1 MSNLGTITYTA
12 EIETAKLVSG
22 TSQANKQLDSLES
35 GMKKT
40 DIASKNATKAV
51 GDLSKKMSSIDGSA
65 ASKLS
70 KVAGSIADSAKASD
84 DAKDPLTNLVDTM
97 VEGAQSANS
106 FSFSMGA
113 LAKAIAGVITVGSIV
128 SEFQKAISVTLE
140 FNATISNLSALTG
153 AVGKDL
159 EVFRQAAIDI
169 GGSTSLSATQAAE
182 AMKLIGSASP
192 ELLKSADS
200 LKSVTQQAVILA
212 EAAGSTLPQAADA
225 LTGALNQFQLGS
237 DQAGRVINVLA
248 AGAKE
253 GASEIN
259 DTVEAMRNSGVVA
272 AQAGL
277 NFEQFNGAIQALAQ
291 GQIKGAEAGTGLRNV
306 LTILN
311 TQVNSNLKPSVVGLS
326 QALANLEKAGLD
338 DTQMVKLFGR
348 ENITTAKVLLQFRG
362 TMDEVTK
369 SITGTSEAYKQAAT
383 NQNNLKG
390 DVANLSSAFETLQ
403 ISIGDLSDS
412 TLRDLTQ
419 QLTSLIASFSS
430 NKDSIAGFFE
440 TAGYAALSFAAIIT
454 GRVAAGLLGYAKAKY
469 AIVAAELASANAA
482 TSAAAAQLALARAE
496 NAAATAALAAATAA
510 EAAAVGFTHHAAAV
524 TALAAATVRADAATI
539 ALSGAIATSA
549 GLATRASIAFG
560 ILGKAVGFL
569 GGPLGVFL
577 LAATAV
583 AFFTRES
590 KAARVEVDALAGSL
604 DKLTFSQ
611 LDRAAGE
618 IKDEMAEFTSQLSKS
633 FSEINTLTKRPFE
646 TDESFVQRQKDARAA
661 LDDINQALSVR
672 RARLEE
678 IANAQKNITTKQQAP
693 AVDPV
698 RPVVASTTSE
708 EGQKG
713 IDALKEQLELA
724 KLTGE
729 AKARLQ
735 AIQKLGAAAT
745 EQEKAEAAS
754 LGAEIYKLENATKTL
769 GETNKKQKTE
779 AEQLAKRAAA
789 EEKRGIEQN
798 IEVYARLGS
807 ELAAVGQNA
816 RDVAMQQA
824 ELSLNDYAT
833 PEQIQ
838 QVRDMAGA
846 LYDLNEAKANK
857 ALLGQVDPL
866 AAEQQSF
873 ETQIQNL
880 QKLNDAKLLSD
891 QRYLE
896 LKGQLETEH
905 AAQLT
910 LLDEQRFAAQS
921 KGNAL
926 IISTLNQVQ
935 SAATSAFT
943 GLITGASNGEQAVQ
957 ALAGAILNEAVGA
970 VVAFGVA
977 QLKSLIIGQ
986 TVGAAAAGASITAA
1000 AAVGTAWAG
1009 PAGLVAIATLGGAS
1023 VPASAALLST
1033 AGIAN
1038 GIALSGGARQYGGG
1052 VAAGGMYR
1060 VNETGAPEIFN
1071 AANGRQYMMPNQR
1084 GEVVS
1089 NKDATSGAD
1098 TAQAPIIN
1106 INNYSQGQASTSS
1119 KWSEADRRFIVDVIV
1134 GDAQANGRV
1143 GKTVNQIT
1151 GTKRVGS

>member
-1 MSNLGTITYTA
+1 MSNLGTITYQC
-12 EIETAKLVSG
+12 EIETGQLVSG
-22 TSQANKQLDSLES
+22 TKQADKSLDSLQ
-35 GMKKT
+35 K
-40 DIASKNATKAV
+40 
-51 GDLSKKMSSIDGSA
+51 
-65 ASKLS
+65 
-70 KVAGSIADSAKASD
+70 
-84 DAKDPLTNLVDTM
+84 
-97 VEGAQSANS
+97 S
-106 FSFSMGA
+106 FSDTDKSAQQLGGGLNK
-113 LAKAIAGVITVGSIV
+113 LATSIAGVLSIAAV
-128 SEFQKAISVTLE
+128 VNEFKKAISVTAE

-192 ELLKSADS
+192 DLLKSADS
-200 LKSVTQQAVILA
+200 LKSVTQQAVTLA
-212 EAAGSTLPQAADA
+212 EAAGSTLPQAAAA
-225 LTGALNQFQLGS
+225 LTGALNQFQLGA

-259 DTVEAMRNSGVVA
+259 DTVEAMRNAGVVA
-272 AQAGL
+272 AQAGV
-277 NFEQFNGAIQALAQ
+277 NFEQFNGAVQALAQ
-291 GQIKGAEAGTGLRNV
+291 GQIKGAEAGTGLRNI

-311 TQVNSNLKPSVVGLS
+311 TQAKSELKPSIVGLS
-326 QALANLEKAGLD
+326 TALANLEKAGLD

-362 TMDEVTK
+362 TMDTVTK
-369 SITGTSEAYKQAAT
+369 SITGTSEAYKQAAI
-383 NQNNLKG
+383 NQDNLKG
-390 DVANLSSAFETLQ
+390 DVAQLSSAFETLQ
-403 ISIGDLSDS
+403 IAIGDLSDS
-412 TLRDLTQ
+412 TLRDLTK
-419 QLTSLIASFSS
+419 QLTEVLGSFGS
-430 NKDSIAGFFE
+430 NKDALSSFFQ
-440 TAGYAALSFAAIIT
+440 TAGDAALSFAAVIT
-454 GRVAAGLLGYAKAKY
+454 GRVVTGLVGYASSQAVAVKATFDQIAAAKAAAGANLMLAKSEDTAAQAALNKVKALQAANLGLKASTVQ
-469 AIVAAELASANAA
+469 ADQLAAAE
-482 TSAAAAQLALARAE
+482 ARA
-496 NAAATAALAAATAA
+496 AAATASLNSAMTASAGVATKSAAA
-510 EAAAVGFTHHAAAV
+510 
-524 TALAAATVRADAATI
+524 I
-539 ALSGAIATSA
+539 
-549 GLATRASIAFG
+549 G
-560 ILGKAVGFL
+560 ILSKATAFL

-583 AFFTRES
+583 SIFSRES

-661 LDDINQALSVR
+661 LDDINQALAVR

-698 RPVVASTTSE
+698 RPVVSSTTSE

-735 AIQKLGAAAT
+735 AIQKLGASAT

-754 LGAEIYKLENATKTL
+754 LGAEIYKLETATKTL

-798 IEVYARLGS
+798 IEVYAKLGS

-824 ELSLNDYAT
+824 ELSLNEYAT
-833 PEQIQ
+833 PEQVE
-838 QVRDMAGA
+838 QVRAMAGA
-846 LYDLNEAKANK
+846 LYDLNEAKSNK
-857 ALLGQVDPL
+857 ALLGQVDP
-866 AAEQQSF
+866 AAGAQQSL
-873 ETQIQNL
+873 EKQLKDLDTLKQ
-880 QKLNDAKLLSD
+880 AKMLSD
-891 QRYLE
+891 QDYLTFKE
-896 LKGQLETEH
+896 QAETDYNARMMEIE
-905 AAQLT
+905 A
-910 LLDEQRFAAQS
+910 QRFAAQS
-921 KGNAL
+921 AGNAAIMASL
-926 IISTLNQVQ
+926 DALST
-935 SAATSAFT
+935 SGT
-943 GLITGASNGEQAVQ
+943 Q
-957 ALAGAILNEAVGA
+957 ALAGLLSGTMSLRDAMGNIANTVLNSVIGSFVQMGTDWVKQEIMMMAATRAKEAAAIGGIGTIATVQNAATGTIAATTTSTAATTGTAVAGSMA
-970 VVAFGVA
+970 PAAGLSSIASFG
-977 QLKSLIIGQ
+977 
-986 TVGAAAAGASITAA
+986 GAAVI
-1000 AAVGTAWAG
+1000 
-1009 PAGLVAIATLGGAS
+1009 GG
-1023 VPASAALLST
+1023 AALLATMALAKT
-1033 AGIAN
+1033 AG
-1038 GIALSGGARQYGGG
+1038 GRQYGGG

-1071 AANGRQYMMPNQR
+1071 AANGRQYMMPNTR

-1089 NKDATSGAD
+1089 NKDATSGGGGSS
-1098 TAQAPIIN
+1098 APIVN
-1106 INNYSQGQASTSS
+1106 VNNYSGQQATASS
-1119 KWSEADRRFIVDVIV
+1119 KFSEADRAWVVDVVV
-1134 GDAQANGRV
+1134 GDMQGG
-1143 GKTVNQIT
+1143 GKTAQTTNQIT
-1151 GTKRVGS
+1151 GTQRAGR

>member
-1 MSNLGTITYTA
+1 MSNLGVITYTT
-12 EIETAKLVSG
+12 EIETSHLVSG
-22 TSQANKQLDSLES
+22 TKQADKSLDSLQKS
-35 GMKKT
+35 FSDT
-40 DIASKNATKAV
+40 DKSAQQLGGGLNKLAT
-51 GDLSKKMSSIDGSA
+51 
-65 ASKLS
+65 
-70 KVAGSIADSAKASD
+70 SIAGVLSIAAVVNEFK
-84 DAKDPLTNLVDTM
+84 
-97 VEGAQSANS
+97 
-106 FSFSMGA
+106 
-113 LAKAIAGVITVGSIV
+113 KAIA
-128 SEFQKAISVTLE
+128 VTSE

-192 ELLKSADS
+192 DLLKSADS
-200 LKSVTQQAVILA
+200 LKSVTQQAVTLA
-212 EAAGSTLPQAADA
+212 EAAGSTLPQAAAA
-225 LTGALNQFQLGS
+225 LTGALNQFQLGA

-311 TQVNSNLKPSVVGLS
+311 TQVNSSLKPSVVGLS

-348 ENITTAKVLLQFRG
+348 ENITTAKVMLQFRG
-362 TMDEVTK
+362 TMDDVTK
-369 SITGTSEAYKQAAT
+369 SITGTSEAYKQAAI
-383 NQNNLKG
+383 NQDNLKG
-390 DVANLSSAFETLQ
+390 DVAQLSSAFETLQ
-403 ISIGDLSDS
+403 IAIGDLSDN
-412 TLRDLTQ
+412 TLRDLTK
-419 QLTSLIASFSS
+419 QLTEVLGSFGS
-430 NKDSIAGFFE
+430 NKDALSSFFQ
-440 TAGYAALSFAAIIT
+440 TAGDAALSFAAVIT
-454 GRVAAGLLGYAKAKY
+454 GRVVTGLVGYASSQAVAVKATFDQIAAAKAAAGANLMLAKSEDTAAQAALNKVKALQAANLGLKAS
-469 AIVAAELASANAA
+469 AVQADQLAAAE
-482 TSAAAAQLALARAE
+482 ARA
-496 NAAATAALAAATAA
+496 AAATASLNSAMTASAGVATKSAAA
-510 EAAAVGFTHHAAAV
+510 
-524 TALAAATVRADAATI
+524 I
-539 ALSGAIATSA
+539 
-549 GLATRASIAFG
+549 G
-560 ILGKAVGFL
+560 ILSKATAFL

-583 AFFTRES
+583 SIFSRES

-661 LDDINQALSVR
+661 LDDINQALAVR

-745 EQEKAEAAS
+745 EQEKAEAAA

-789 EEKRGIEQN
+789 EEKRQ
-798 IEVYARLGS
+798 
-807 ELAAVGQNA
+807 
-816 RDVAMQQA
+816 
-824 ELSLNDYAT
+824 
-833 PEQIQ
+833 
-838 QVRDMAGA
+838 GA
-846 LYDLNEAKANK
+846 FIPWK
-857 ALLGQVDPL
+857 
-866 AAEQQSF
+866 
-873 ETQIQNL
+873 
-880 QKLNDAKLLSD
+880 
-891 QRYLE
+891 
-896 LKGQLETEH
+896 
-905 AAQLT
+905 
-910 LLDEQRFAAQS
+910 
-921 KGNAL
+921 
-926 IISTLNQVQ
+926 
-935 SAATSAFT
+935 
-943 GLITGASNGEQAVQ
+943 
-957 ALAGAILNEAVGA
+957 
-970 VVAFGVA
+970 
-977 QLKSLIIGQ
+977 
-986 TVGAAAAGASITAA
+986 
-1000 AAVGTAWAG
+1000 
-1009 PAGLVAIATLGGAS
+1009 IA
-1023 VPASAALLST
+1023 P
-1033 AGIAN
+1033 
-1038 GIALSGGARQYGGG
+1038 
-1052 VAAGGMYR
+1052 
-1060 VNETGAPEIFN
+1060 
-1071 AANGRQYMMPNQR
+1071 
-1084 GEVVS
+1084 
-1089 NKDATSGAD
+1089 K
-1098 TAQAPIIN
+1098 
-1106 INNYSQGQASTSS
+1106 
-1119 KWSEADRRFIVDVIV
+1119 
-1134 GDAQANGRV
+1134 
-1143 GKTVNQIT
+1143 
-1151 GTKRVGS
+1151 